1 MMISIGSELEPKNES
16 NTMMEMVSNGNGNG
30 SLSQDSKDK
39 FMHSVSNCEDHNF
52 GEGTLN
58 GVGEGTIPKG
68 TEDMEINITECTN
81 SDMNSLANAE
91 CQDTTENSSSF
102 GGTVSGAENDSAI
115 SDVEVDSALCSENPL
130 GSMFDG
136 LFLLRKRKLTDH
148 WRRFIRPIMW
158 RCKWLELQL
167 KEFRSQTLKYD
178 QQLAEYDQR
187 KKFEYEKLTFEG
199 LNVKSQPFQ
208 IQRKKIMSRRKR
220 KRVEDTADLAS
231 YMSNHNLFSYYDSK
245 KFVVATSAH
254 VGDNGNKTV
263 NSNEDIVISD
273 GLSGLEFRDSDI
285 WLENILGKIDLIQS
299 QVHTLKTRV
308 DSVVN
313 GSPQKFSS
321 INVLSSVMPCNTLS
335 GSRSRSSPAGSG
347 ERIPVTSQG
356 GNMGDLFMPGSSA
369 VSNHGEV
376 APFPDVIEGT
386 AQNLAAV
393 SYDNTEDEIL
403 IHNQAA
409 KEELYNFQSGLTKP
423 TEELPPPT
431 KKPTVVAPGDDL
443 LANPSV
449 QPDVKVSLT
458 SESEIN
464 NNRRNMEKR
473 ESGTEDPPMPTEK
486 PTVLAP
492 GDDLLANP
500 SAQPDV
506 KLSLTSESVI
516 SNNRRNMEKRKSG
529 TEDPPMPTEKPA
541 VLAPGDDLSANPSV
555 QPDEKVSLTSE
566 SKIPNNKSK
575 MGKRKSVTNE
585 PLMPTEK
592 PTVIA
597 LGDDLPANPS
607 VQPDVKVPSMSG
619 SKIPKN
625 KRKMGRRKSGTEEP
639 LMPTEKPTL
648 LAPGH
653 DLPANP
659 SVQPDMKLSSLS
671 KSKVPNNKRKWRKQK
686 SGTKKPP
693 MPTKKPTVLAPV
705 DDLTAN
711 PSVQPDADVSSSSKV
726 PDYKRKRG
734 KRKSGTGW
742 WSRKSSG

>member
-254 VGDNGNKTV
+254 VGDNGKLGNKTV

-473 ESGTEDPPMPTEK
+473 ESGTEDPPMPT
-486 PTVLAP
+486 
-492 GDDLLANP
+492 D
-500 SAQPDV
+500 
-506 KLSLTSESVI
+506 
-516 SNNRRNMEKRKSG
+516 
-529 TEDPPMPTEKPA
+529 
-541 VLAPGDDLSANPSV
+541 
-555 QPDEKVSLTSE
+555 
-566 SKIPNNKSK
+566 
-575 MGKRKSVTNE
+575 
-585 PLMPTEK
+585 
-592 PTVIA
+592 
-597 LGDDLPANPS
+597 ANPS